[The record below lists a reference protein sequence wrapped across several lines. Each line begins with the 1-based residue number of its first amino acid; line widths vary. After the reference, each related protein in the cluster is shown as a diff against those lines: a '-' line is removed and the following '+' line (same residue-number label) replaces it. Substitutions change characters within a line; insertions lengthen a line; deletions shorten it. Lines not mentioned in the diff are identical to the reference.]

1 MRLKKIFA
9 VFFWVLTL
17 QSSYSQCFNI
27 ESILVDACDSG
38 TNEGFNEMF
47 RMRIGSAPLS
57 TSSMS
62 INWPAQSWLGLI
74 QNATT
79 AAKVNELND
88 AITAAGGCGQIL
100 EPTGGVLPAN
110 STVIVVTSFNLDT
123 TLNSFGALT
132 ENIYMLFQNNPST
145 TAGHF
150 ANYNSTPGLRTLTVN
165 FGAGCSDTVTY
176 QRSNL
181 INIFG
186 DPGGTDAEKNGATV
200 NFTPSGTPS
209 YINNGCIAPIP
220 PFTVQVVT
228 FPISACAGQ
237 TINLNGSAQGQDSVL
252 WTSTSG
258 NFSSPNTL
266 TTTLTI
272 PTSASIGS
280 TITATLGV
288 TNFCGTTI
296 TDQITITV
304 TGNTLTL
311 NSSNN
316 NQNICS
322 GNAITPIQYTFGG
335 GATGVNITGLPA
347 GITATTSGNIV
358 TISGTTSNSF
368 SYTIETVGGCGTINL
383 SGTVT
388 INPNSILTLN
398 TANNNQNICSG
409 NAITPIQY
417 TFGGGATGVNVTG
430 LPAGIIATTSGNIV
444 TISGT
449 TSNSFSYTIQTV
461 GGCDS
466 SFQNGA
472 ITFSSIITP
481 TFNLVD
487 PICDVSNVV
496 ITNISLEGIEGSW
509 SLNSQNSISAT
520 FLFTPNPNQCANT
533 TVMTIAII
541 PSPVVTYS
549 PNPAPSLCSGES
561 LMLHLFSSVP
571 GTTFTWTVLT
581 NGASGASAGS
591 GNIIDQT
598 LATTSTVAGTAI
610 YTITPSLNGC
620 DGSPIQVIATVN
632 PLPNPILQDG
642 FICVDASENN
652 YQNYSLTSGING
664 TNFSFDWHLNGEL
677 IPTATGPN
685 YEATAP
691 GNYSLIVT
699 NTSTGCISDEVFATV
714 SETNLATAMTVD
726 VTNAFTD
733 NATITVN
740 VTGGNGSLLYQ
751 LDDEGFQESNIFTGV
766 SVGPHQITVIDTQG
780 CTLLTQSVLV
790 IDYPTFFTPNG
801 DGYNDTWN
809 IIGLKNQLQSKIF
822 IFDRYGKLLKQIS
835 PSGAGWDGKFN
846 GIELPSTD
854 YWFTV
859 EYQENDQQKEFKAH
873 FSLIR

>member
-1 MRLKKIFA
+1 M
-9 VFFWVLTL
+9 
-17 QSSYSQCFNI
+17 SS
-27 ESILVDACDSG
+27 
-38 TNEGFNEMF
+38 
-47 RMRIGSAPLS
+47 
-57 TSSMS
+57 
-62 INWPAQSWLGLI
+62 
-74 QNATT
+74 
-79 AAKVNELND
+79 
-88 AITAAGGCGQIL
+88 
-100 EPTGGVLPAN
+100 
-110 STVIVVTSFNLDT
+110 
-123 TLNSFGALT
+123 
-132 ENIYMLFQNNPST
+132 
-145 TAGHF
+145 
-150 ANYNSTPGLRTLTVN
+150 
-165 FGAGCSDTVTY
+165 
-176 QRSNL
+176 
-181 INIFG
+181 
-186 DPGGTDAEKNGATV
+186 
-200 NFTPSGTPS
+200 
-209 YINNGCIAPIP
+209 
-220 PFTVQVVT
+220 
-228 FPISACAGQ
+228 
-237 TINLNGSAQGQDSVL
+237 
-252 WTSTSG
+252 
-258 NFSSPNTL
+258 
-266 TTTLTI
+266 
-272 PTSASIGS
+272 
-280 TITATLGV
+280 
-288 TNFCGTTI
+288 
-296 TDQITITV
+296 
-304 TGNTLTL
+304 
-311 NSSNN
+311 
-316 NQNICS
+316 
-322 GNAITPIQYTFGG
+322 PIQYTFGG
-335 GATGVNITGLPA
+335 GATGVNVTGLPA
-347 GITATTSGNIV
+347 GIIATTSGNIV

-368 SYTIETVGGCGTINL
+368 SYIIETVGGCGTLNL
-383 SGTVT
+383 LGTVT
-388 INPNSILTLN
+388 ANPNSILTLN
-398 TANNNQNICSG
+398 TANNNQNICFG
-409 NAITPIQY
+409 NTITPIQY
-417 TFGGGATGVNVTG
+417 TFGGDATGVNVTG